1 MKSYSH
7 RRKLNK
13 IRKELEE
20 KIQEEQERIQR
31 ALERKDILESEEED
45 IIKRIQTTTQMHN
58 EMLDNL
64 SKLSTSKKK

>member
-20 KIQEEQERIQR
+20 KENPWKITDHSVATKYNIM
-31 ALERKDILESEEED
+31 KISDILVGVVTDAENF
-45 IIKRIQTTTQMHN
+45 KN
-58 EMLDNL
+58 
-64 SKLSTSKKK
+64 